1 MNTGM
6 DTGMDALLTLNAGS
20 SSLKFALYSA
30 DEDAEPLFRG
40 QIDGIGTQPGVAVR
54 DASGKAVETPEL
66 PADIPH
72 HHAGLVGWL
81 IPFIRDRLGLTL
93 IAAGHRVVHGGARFA
108 EPVIIDAA
116 VMAEIE
122 RLIPLARSHNPHNL
136 AGIRAVSKAWPGLP
150 QIACFDTAFHRT
162 IPWAGR
168 AFALPK
174 AVTDLGIQRYGFHGL
189 SYQSIADRLPEVA
202 GERADGRIVIA
213 HLGNGASLCALR
225 DRKSVATTMGLTPLD
240 GLVMG
245 NRPGQLDPGAVL
257 YLFEELGMSAFDVRR
272 MLFAESGL
280 LGVSG
285 ISNDMRTLLDRLDP
299 DAKRAVDLFIYR
311 AVREIGAMA
320 AVLGGLDGIVFT
332 GGIGEHA
339 APVRAGI
346 CAGMEWLGAVL
357 DADANR
363 DNATRISTDD
373 SAVDMFILPTDEEG
387 VIARETRRLC
397 AAAD

>member
-1 MNTGM
+1 M
-6 DTGMDALLTLNAGS
+6 
-20 SSLKFALYSA
+20 
-30 DEDAEPLFRG
+30 
-40 QIDGIGTQPGVAVR
+40 
-54 DASGKAVETPEL
+54 
-66 PADIPH
+66 
-72 HHAGLVGWL
+72 
-81 IPFIRDRLGLTL
+81 
-93 IAAGHRVVHGGARFA
+93 VHGGARFS
-108 EPVIIDAA
+108 EPVIVDAA

-136 AGIRAVSKAWPGLP
+136 AGIRAVAAACPGLL
-150 QIACFDTAFHRT
+150 QITCFDTAFHRT
-162 IPWAGR
+162 IPWVGR

-174 AVTDLGIQRYGFHGL
+174 PVTDRGLQRYGFHGL
-189 SYQSIADRLPEVA
+189 SYQSIADRLPGVIGDLA
-202 GERADGRIVIA
+202 SGRFVVA

-225 DRKSVATTMGLTPLD
+225 DLKSVATTMGLTPLD

-257 YLFEELGMSAFDVRR
+257 FLFEEMGMSAFDVRR

-285 ISNDMRTLLDRLDP
+285 ISNDMRTLLDHVDP
-299 DAKRAVDLFIYR
+299 RAKRAVDLFVYR

-339 APVRAGI
+339 APVRAAI
-346 CAGMEWLGAVL
+346 CAGCAWLGAEL

-363 DNATRISTDD
+363 DHATRISAAESKIDL
-373 SAVDMFILPTDEEG
+373 FILPADEEG
-387 VIARETRRLC
+387 VIARETWRLC
-397 AAAD
+397 AAAAPR